1 MELIVA
7 IIIALVI
14 YAIQVKLYREL
25 WNEHLNVTL
34 RFQDSVIR
42 AGEESSLIEV
52 VHNNKS
58 LPMPVFHV
66 KFSCSKSFVFED
78 MENSYITDSYH
89 RNDVFSILGYQR
101 ITRTLNFT
109 AQQRGYYELAFVH
122 LLTRDF
128 FLLNRFAEK
137 IENETA
143 ITILPKRRKE
153 EMVDIAFQS
162 IYGDFVNPHS
172 LLEDPFS
179 FRGIREYDRRDSFHK
194 INWKATAKTGDLM
207 VNVYDHASEQQVCI
221 LFNLETN
228 TMIHVEELQEVAIE
242 IVGTLVEKFVDK
254 AVSVS
259 FQSNGVDILS
269 QEYSALEMGCSNQHI
284 LAMDMVLARIGEN
297 AGLDYFLELLEKEK
311 DKQDRS
317 ISYVIVSSYCKEN
330 MMRVVDD
337 MRNCG
342 LAVHMICPYFDIQRY
357 EQVRPYVHGVE
368 IKLEKSAT
376 DE

>member
-7 IIIALVI
+7 IVIALVI

-25 WNEHLNVTL
+25 WNEHLHVTL
-34 RFQDSVIR
+34 RFKDQMIR
-42 AGEESSLIEV
+42 AGEDSSLIEV
-52 VHNNKS
+52 IHNNKA

-78 MENSYITDSYH
+78 MENAYVTDSYH

-137 IENETA
+137 IENETS
-143 ITILPKRRKE
+143 IIVLPKRRQE

-162 IYGDFVNPHS
+162 IYGDYINPHS
-172 LLEDPFS
+172 LLEDPYS
-179 FRGIREYDRRDSFHK
+179 FRGIREYNQRDSFRK

-221 LFNLETN
+221 LLNMETN
-228 TMIHVEELQEVAIE
+228 TMIHMDELKEIAIE
-242 IVGTLVEKFVDK
+242 IVGTLVEKFVQK

-259 FQSNGVDILS
+259 FRSNGIDVLNK
-269 QEYSALEMGCSNQHI
+269 EYSALEMGCSNQHV
-284 LAMDMVLARIGEN
+284 LAMDQVLARIGED
-297 AGLDYFLELLEKEK
+297 AGLDVFLELLHREKE
-311 DKQDRS
+311 KQDRS
-317 ISYVIVSSYCKEN
+317 ITYVIVSSYCKEN
-330 MMRVVDD
+330 MMQVVDS

-342 LAVHMICPYFDIQRY
+342 MAVHMICPYFDIQRY

-368 IKLEKSAT
+368 IKLEKST
-376 DE
+376 SE